1 MFTKDDAD
9 VEVVKVVMVIL
20 VVVVFKLLFSS
31 GKELGMIQ
39 CRNAQSW
46 FCESSEMCVVWIA
59 EIRQEWN
66 NRNNRGIASMHSQS
80 ISRADWFLL
89 AADMHFFCKWR
100 DIVMVMFPGERSS
113 QLSRKQTPKRIV
125 NSILL
130 LSNYVVVCLCWDVS
144 AGQALTYF
152 MITFDDQK
160 IRGNGRTSG
169 ERIFAVLLLE
179 NESLVVA
186 GPTNSLL
193 PSLRR
198 TDPATRITEAV
209 VKSNSIFPR
218 YGIVPPLP
226 RILFMRDVSS
236 WWSSQPLP
244 SFIVVQKNREI
255 ILRASTTLLRIL
267 EFCCPLVDDTECLFL
282 SFDPT
287 LVPRSEGL
295 APRVFR
301 SFGGKMI
308 NRAGIWDDRNF

>member
-144 AGQALTYF
+144 AGQALTYYDN
-152 MITFDDQK
+152 I
-160 IRGNGRTSG
+160 
-169 ERIFAVLLLE
+169 
-179 NESLVVA
+179 
-186 GPTNSLL
+186 
-193 PSLRR
+193 
-198 TDPATRITEAV
+198 
-209 VKSNSIFPR
+209 
-218 YGIVPPLP
+218 
-226 RILFMRDVSS
+226 
-236 WWSSQPLP
+236 WWSENKGEWKNIWRENFRRSTFRKWVTRGSRPDQLTPAEP
-244 SFIVVQKNREI
+244 S
-255 ILRASTTLLRIL
+255 
-267 EFCCPLVDDTECLFL
+267 
-282 SFDPT
+282 
-287 LVPRSEGL
+287 
-295 APRVFR
+295 
-301 SFGGKMI
+301 
-308 NRAGIWDDRNF
+308 